1 MGNIVTSIFRPVG
14 VEEARFN
21 VAEKAWRDMH
31 ARTPH
36 CNIHAPS
43 AFMMPKPDACDGTM
57 RRLGRSGD
65 GGWDVCD
72 NPTMHRK
79 GCVAYLLGA
88 GTDIAF
94 DIELARGFPQCEVL
108 TIDPTPGIAE
118 RLRNLDGVLEM
129 LPHKQSLAHKLR
141 TDGLPHNWRHVN
153 VGVSHREEQQWW
165 GTTAS
170 WRSRAPQ
177 KGARLTHQ
185 KNAYATMRFNSSG
198 AVRLRPLT
206 AIMREFGHTSVDII
220 KLDVVRT
227 APSGSRP
234 GCEVE

>member
-1 MGNIVTSIFRPVG
+1 MTGSRSVGEGGPASARVLVDARAPLDRPGHDVQ
-14 VEEARFN
+14 V
-21 VAEKAWRDMH
+21 
-31 ARTPH
+31 P
-36 CNIHAPS
+36 P
-43 AFMMPKPDACDGTM
+43 
-57 RRLGRSGD
+57 LGSL
-65 GGWDVCD
+65 
-72 NPTMHRK
+72 P
-79 GCVAYLLGA
+79 
-88 GTDIAF
+88 
-94 DIELARGFPQCEVL
+94 
-108 TIDPTPGIAE
+108 E